1 MAWLY
6 LPDTV
11 VLKSES
17 TPHSVEYIPWLTLSG
32 KATQRPLSWHGWKS
46 RPWIKLLFGMTLA
59 PLTADRGVES
69 WILSLRASRA
79 NRSVSLETS
88 EAQTMSAGYGKTL
101 SESFARFSPDGSLVK
116 TSLDLF
122 LMDSAPYSEA
132 LPASGMML
140 AGELFE
146 QTKWEP
152 VTAENAS
159 SFSPSEGTAW
169 TTPTS
174 SQNGGRT
181 QVFAQGGIPLQL
193 QSMTW
198 PTPDASA
205 HKYRLKGDSQQSKS
219 LEPLARS
226 SHQDL
231 QISTCG
237 PDCSPNH
244 RRLNPAFVEWLMGLP
259 SGWTIAKTGSGP
271 VVTEWS
277 LYKQQLRSECLRLAR
292 AGR

>member
-6 LPDTV
+6 LPDTAG
-11 VLKSES
+11 LNLEL
-17 TPHSVEYIPWLTLSG
+17 TPRLTEYEPWVTLSG
-32 KATQRPLSWHGWKS
+32 KATRRPLSWHGWKS
-46 RPWIKLLFGMTLA
+46 RPWIKLLSGMTLR
-59 PLTADRGVES
+59 PSTADRGAES
-69 WILSLRASRA
+69 WISSLRASRA
-79 NRSVSLETS
+79 SHSASPETS
-88 EAQTMSAGYGKTL
+88 EAQKTNAGSGKTL
-101 SESFARFSPDGSLVK
+101 SESFARFTPNGSLVK

-122 LMDSAPYSEA
+122 LMDSAPYSEV
-132 LPASGMML
+132 LPASGIML

-152 VTAENAS
+152 VTAESAFLS
-159 SFSPSEGTAW
+159 SPSEGTAW
-169 TTPTS
+169 STPTG

-205 HKYRLKGDSQQSKS
+205 HKYRLTGDSQQSKS

-231 QISTCG
+231 RTSKCG
-237 PDCSPNH
+237 PECSPSH

-259 SGWTIAKTGSGP
+259 NGWTIAKIGSGP
-271 VVTEWS
+271 VVTEWFR
-277 LYKQQLRSECLRLAR
+277 YKQQLQLECSRIAR
-292 AGR
+292 AGS